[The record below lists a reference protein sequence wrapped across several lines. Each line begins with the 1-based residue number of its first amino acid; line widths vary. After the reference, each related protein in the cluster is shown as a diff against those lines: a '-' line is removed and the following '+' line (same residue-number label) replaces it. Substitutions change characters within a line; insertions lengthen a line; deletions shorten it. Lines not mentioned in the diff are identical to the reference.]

1 MIENYNKTI
10 SQIGLN
16 QQSLKLTMF
25 KLMGP
30 AVAVLLIALIVA
42 YFALDMPLSALLFML
57 AAIAVAGVLGIAS
70 TRSQFYTGFTR
81 LMNHA
86 QGVSSSQV
94 VDYQTRFD
102 TKQAGLFTN
111 VFEILNTQR
120 QLIDD
125 ILSKLYRSS
134 ARLEPM
140 SGELNNVYVTMTEK
154 AHKQSQLGQHL
165 AGVLEEVKQTSVA
178 LHNNLVDVFEQV
190 DSSQRNSSD
199 IEKLSVQNS
208 TNVKSLSEQ
217 MTSASDLV
225 EQLSSDSDQINSVI
239 DVINSIAEQTNLL
252 ALNAAIEAA
261 RAGEQGRGFAVVA
274 DEVRALAEKT
284 AVSTSEVSKM
294 VNQIRTGTSEVSR
307 VIEKGL
313 KASHL
318 AVESTEETVTKVN
331 GKSEVELKLNQEEDD
346 KDLTVLKS
354 LVGNEKKPII
364 QNNFYLKLAS
374 LKNTEQV
381 NQPIRA
387 NYMEQDIVK
396 NVKFMT
402 MNDMKELTLKVVPKE
417 LGEISIKLIME
428 SGIMKAKIQAVNKDT
443 YNLIQ
448 NNSANIME
456 KLNENNIKIQ
466 NVEVSIY
473 QEDTLFHKDGDQES
487 SFNEQFKQGKKK
499 LDYEVEDESETTQD
513 MDEEYSIHALV

>member
-16 QQSLKLTMF
+16 QQSLMLTMF

-318 AVESTEETVTKVN
+318 AVESTEETATKVHSVIESIN
-331 GKSEVELKLNQEEDD
+331 KISDLSAEIQQTSSRQKVIASDAQEEIMDMVH
-346 KDLTVLKS
+346 LNEEVLSSNKEHEVS
-354 LVGNEKKPII
+354 
-364 QNNFYLKLAS
+364 
-374 LKNTEQV
+374 T
-381 NQPIRA
+381 
-387 NYMEQDIVK
+387 
-396 NVKFMT
+396 
-402 MNDMKELTLKVVPKE
+402 NDMTKLSKNLRETLDLFVFNDADWDNKPRPKK
-417 LGEISIKLIME
+417 G
-428 SGIMKAKIQAVNKDT
+428 
-443 YNLIQ
+443 
-448 NNSANIME
+448 
-456 KLNENNIKIQ
+456 
-466 NVEVSIY
+466 
-473 QEDTLFHKDGDQES
+473 
-487 SFNEQFKQGKKK
+487 
-499 LDYEVEDESETTQD
+499 
-513 MDEEYSIHALV
+513 

>member
-16 QQSLKLTMF
+16 QQSLMLTMF

-111 VFEILNTQR
+111 VFEILNAQR

-140 SGELNNVYVTMTEK
+140 SGELNNVYVTMTGK

-318 AVESTEETVTKVN
+318 AVESTEETATKVHSVIESIN
-331 GKSEVELKLNQEEDD
+331 KISDLSAEIQQTSSRQKVIASDAQEEIMDMVH
-346 KDLTVLKS
+346 LNEEVLSSNKEHEVS
-354 LVGNEKKPII
+354 
-364 QNNFYLKLAS
+364 
-374 LKNTEQV
+374 T
-381 NQPIRA
+381 
-387 NYMEQDIVK
+387 
-396 NVKFMT
+396 
-402 MNDMKELTLKVVPKE
+402 NDMTKLSKNLRETLDLFVFNDADWDNKPRPKK
-417 LGEISIKLIME
+417 G
-428 SGIMKAKIQAVNKDT
+428 
-443 YNLIQ
+443 
-448 NNSANIME
+448 
-456 KLNENNIKIQ
+456 
-466 NVEVSIY
+466 
-473 QEDTLFHKDGDQES
+473 
-487 SFNEQFKQGKKK
+487 
-499 LDYEVEDESETTQD
+499 
-513 MDEEYSIHALV
+513 

>member
-16 QQSLKLTMF
+16 QQSLMLTMF

-318 AVESTEETVTKVN
+318 AVESTEETATKVHSVIESIN
-331 GKSEVELKLNQEEDD
+331 KISDLSAEIQQTSSRQKVIASDAQEEIIDMVHLND
-346 KDLTVLKS
+346 EVLSSNKEHEVS
-354 LVGNEKKPII
+354 
-364 QNNFYLKLAS
+364 
-374 LKNTEQV
+374 T
-381 NQPIRA
+381 
-387 NYMEQDIVK
+387 
-396 NVKFMT
+396 
-402 MNDMKELTLKVVPKE
+402 NDMTKLSKNLRETLDLFVFNDADWDNKPRPKK
-417 LGEISIKLIME
+417 G
-428 SGIMKAKIQAVNKDT
+428 
-443 YNLIQ
+443 
-448 NNSANIME
+448 
-456 KLNENNIKIQ
+456 
-466 NVEVSIY
+466 
-473 QEDTLFHKDGDQES
+473 
-487 SFNEQFKQGKKK
+487 
-499 LDYEVEDESETTQD
+499 
-513 MDEEYSIHALV
+513 

>member
-16 QQSLKLTMF
+16 QQSLMLTMF

-94 VDYQTRFD
+94 VDYETRFD
-102 TKQAGLFTN
+102 SKQAGLFTN
-111 VFEILNTQR
+111 VFEILNAQR

-140 SGELNNVYVTMTEK
+140 SGELNNVYVTMTGK

-318 AVESTEETVTKVN
+318 AVESTEETATKVHSVIESIN
-331 GKSEVELKLNQEEDD
+331 KISDLSAEIQQTSSRQKVIASDAQEEIMDMVH
-346 KDLTVLKS
+346 LNEEVLSSNKEHEVS
-354 LVGNEKKPII
+354 
-364 QNNFYLKLAS
+364 
-374 LKNTEQV
+374 T
-381 NQPIRA
+381 
-387 NYMEQDIVK
+387 
-396 NVKFMT
+396 
-402 MNDMKELTLKVVPKE
+402 NDMTKLSKNLRETLDLFVFNDADWDNKPRPKK
-417 LGEISIKLIME
+417 G
-428 SGIMKAKIQAVNKDT
+428 
-443 YNLIQ
+443 
-448 NNSANIME
+448 
-456 KLNENNIKIQ
+456 
-466 NVEVSIY
+466 
-473 QEDTLFHKDGDQES
+473 
-487 SFNEQFKQGKKK
+487 
-499 LDYEVEDESETTQD
+499 
-513 MDEEYSIHALV
+513 

>member
-10 SQIGLN
+10 SKIGLN
-16 QQSLKLTMF
+16 QQSLTTTMF

-30 AVAVLLIALIVA
+30 AVAVLLIGLIVA
-42 YFALDMPLSALLFML
+42 YFIFEMPLSALLFLL
-57 AAIAVAGVLGIAS
+57 AAIAVSGVLGIAS

-102 TKQAGLFTN
+102 ANKAGLFTN
-111 VFEILNTQR
+111 VFEILNAQR

-178 LHNNLVDVFEQV
+178 LHNNLQDVFEQV
-190 DSSQRNSSD
+190 DSSQQNSSD
-199 IEKLSVQNS
+199 IEQLSVQNS
-208 TNVKSLSEQ
+208 TNVKGLSEQ
-217 MTSASDLV
+217 MSSASDLV

-307 VIEKGL
+307 VIQRGL
-313 KASHL
+313 KASHR
-318 AVESTEETVTKVN
+318 AVQSTEETATKVHSVIESIN
-331 GKSEVELKLNQEEDD
+331 KISDLSAEIQQVSSRQKDIASDAQEEIMDMVH
-346 KDLTVLKS
+346 LNEEVLSSNKEHEVS
-354 LVGNEKKPII
+354 
-364 QNNFYLKLAS
+364 
-374 LKNTEQV
+374 T
-381 NQPIRA
+381 
-387 NYMEQDIVK
+387 
-396 NVKFMT
+396 
-402 MNDMKELTLKVVPKE
+402 NDMT
-417 LGEISIKLIME
+417 KL
-428 SGIMKAKIQAVNKDT
+428 SR
-443 YNLIQ
+443 NLR
-448 NNSANIME
+448 
-456 KLNENNIKIQ
+456 
-466 NVEVSIY
+466 
-473 QEDTLFHKDGDQES
+473 DTLDLFVFNDADWDNKPRPKKD
-487 SFNEQFKQGKKK
+487 
-499 LDYEVEDESETTQD
+499 
-513 MDEEYSIHALV
+513 

>member
-16 QQSLKLTMF
+16 QQSLMLTMF

-111 VFEILNTQR
+111 VFEILNAQR

-318 AVESTEETVTKVN
+318 AVESTEETATKVHSVIESIN
-331 GKSEVELKLNQEEDD
+331 KISDLSAEIQQTSSRQKVIASDAQEEIMDMVH
-346 KDLTVLKS
+346 LNEEVLSSNKEHEVS
-354 LVGNEKKPII
+354 
-364 QNNFYLKLAS
+364 
-374 LKNTEQV
+374 T
-381 NQPIRA
+381 
-387 NYMEQDIVK
+387 
-396 NVKFMT
+396 
-402 MNDMKELTLKVVPKE
+402 NDMTKLSKNLRETLDLFVFNDADWDNKPRPKK
-417 LGEISIKLIME
+417 G
-428 SGIMKAKIQAVNKDT
+428 
-443 YNLIQ
+443 
-448 NNSANIME
+448 
-456 KLNENNIKIQ
+456 
-466 NVEVSIY
+466 
-473 QEDTLFHKDGDQES
+473 
-487 SFNEQFKQGKKK
+487 
-499 LDYEVEDESETTQD
+499 
-513 MDEEYSIHALV
+513 

>member
-16 QQSLKLTMF
+16 QQSLMLTMF

-111 VFEILNTQR
+111 VFEILNAQR

-318 AVESTEETVTKVN
+318 AVESTEETATKVHSVIESIN
-331 GKSEVELKLNQEEDD
+331 KISDLSAEIQQTSSRQKVIASDAQEEIIDMVHLND
-346 KDLTVLKS
+346 EVLSSNKEHEVS
-354 LVGNEKKPII
+354 
-364 QNNFYLKLAS
+364 
-374 LKNTEQV
+374 T
-381 NQPIRA
+381 
-387 NYMEQDIVK
+387 
-396 NVKFMT
+396 
-402 MNDMKELTLKVVPKE
+402 NDMTKLSKNLRETLDLFVFNDADWDNKPRPKK
-417 LGEISIKLIME
+417 G
-428 SGIMKAKIQAVNKDT
+428 
-443 YNLIQ
+443 
-448 NNSANIME
+448 
-456 KLNENNIKIQ
+456 
-466 NVEVSIY
+466 
-473 QEDTLFHKDGDQES
+473 
-487 SFNEQFKQGKKK
+487 
-499 LDYEVEDESETTQD
+499 
-513 MDEEYSIHALV
+513 

>member
-16 QQSLKLTMF
+16 QQSLMLTMF

-30 AVAVLLIALIVA
+30 AVAVILLALMVG
-42 YFALDMPLSALLFML
+42 YFAIDMPLSALLFML

-318 AVESTEETVTKVN
+318 AVESTEETATKVHSVIESIN
-331 GKSEVELKLNQEEDD
+331 KISDLSAEIQQTSSRQKVIASDAQEEIIDMVH
-346 KDLTVLKS
+346 LNEEVLSSNKEHEVS
-354 LVGNEKKPII
+354 
-364 QNNFYLKLAS
+364 
-374 LKNTEQV
+374 T
-381 NQPIRA
+381 
-387 NYMEQDIVK
+387 
-396 NVKFMT
+396 
-402 MNDMKELTLKVVPKE
+402 NDMTKLSKNLRETLDLFVFNDADWDNKPRPKK
-417 LGEISIKLIME
+417 G
-428 SGIMKAKIQAVNKDT
+428 
-443 YNLIQ
+443 
-448 NNSANIME
+448 
-456 KLNENNIKIQ
+456 
-466 NVEVSIY
+466 
-473 QEDTLFHKDGDQES
+473 
-487 SFNEQFKQGKKK
+487 
-499 LDYEVEDESETTQD
+499 
-513 MDEEYSIHALV
+513 

>member
-16 QQSLKLTMF
+16 QQSLMLTMF

-70 TRSQFYTGFTR
+70 TRSQFYTGFIR

-318 AVESTEETVTKVN
+318 AVESTEETATKVHSVIESIN
-331 GKSEVELKLNQEEDD
+331 KISDLSAEIQQTSSRQKVIASDAQEEIIDMVHLND
-346 KDLTVLKS
+346 EVLSSNKEHEVS
-354 LVGNEKKPII
+354 
-364 QNNFYLKLAS
+364 
-374 LKNTEQV
+374 T
-381 NQPIRA
+381 
-387 NYMEQDIVK
+387 
-396 NVKFMT
+396 
-402 MNDMKELTLKVVPKE
+402 NDMTKLSKNLRETLDLFVFNDADWDNKPRPKK
-417 LGEISIKLIME
+417 G
-428 SGIMKAKIQAVNKDT
+428 
-443 YNLIQ
+443 
-448 NNSANIME
+448 
-456 KLNENNIKIQ
+456 
-466 NVEVSIY
+466 
-473 QEDTLFHKDGDQES
+473 
-487 SFNEQFKQGKKK
+487 
-499 LDYEVEDESETTQD
+499 
-513 MDEEYSIHALV
+513 

>member
-1 MIENYNKTI
+1 MM
-10 SQIGLN
+10 
-16 QQSLKLTMF
+16 TMF

-30 AVAVLLIALIVA
+30 AVIILLIALMVA
-42 YFALDMPLSALLFML
+42 YFAFNMPLSALLFLL
-57 AAIAVAGVLGIAS
+57 AAIVVAGVLGISS

-81 LMNHA
+81 LMIHA

-94 VDYQTRFD
+94 VDYQTRFNSD
-102 TKQAGLFTN
+102 KAGLFSK
-111 VFEILNTQR
+111 VFEILNAQH

-140 SGELNNVYVTMTEK
+140 SGELNNVYVKMTEK

-178 LHNNLVDVFEQV
+178 LHTNLIDVFEQV
-190 DSSQRNSSD
+190 DLSQRNSSD

-217 MTSASDLV
+217 MTSASNLV
-225 EQLSSDSDQINSVI
+225 EQLSADSDQINSVI

-284 AVSTSEVSKM
+284 AISTSEVSKM
-294 VNQIRTGTSEVSR
+294 VNQIRTRTSEVNQ

-318 AVESTEETVTKVN
+318 AVESTEETATKVHSVIDSIN
-331 GKSEVELKLNQEEDD
+331 KISDLSAEIQQTSSRQKVIASDAQEEIIDMVH
-346 KDLTVLKS
+346 LNEEVLSSNKAHEVS
-354 LVGNEKKPII
+354 
-364 QNNFYLKLAS
+364 
-374 LKNTEQV
+374 T
-381 NQPIRA
+381 
-387 NYMEQDIVK
+387 
-396 NVKFMT
+396 
-402 MNDMKELTLKVVPKE
+402 NDMT
-417 LGEISIKLIME
+417 KL
-428 SGIMKAKIQAVNKDT
+428 SK
-443 YNLIQ
+443 NLR
-448 NNSANIME
+448 
-456 KLNENNIKIQ
+456 
-466 NVEVSIY
+466 
-473 QEDTLFHKDGDQES
+473 DTLDLFV
-487 SFNEQFKQGKKK
+487 FNDADWDNKPRPKK
-499 LDYEVEDESETTQD
+499 
-513 MDEEYSIHALV
+513 A